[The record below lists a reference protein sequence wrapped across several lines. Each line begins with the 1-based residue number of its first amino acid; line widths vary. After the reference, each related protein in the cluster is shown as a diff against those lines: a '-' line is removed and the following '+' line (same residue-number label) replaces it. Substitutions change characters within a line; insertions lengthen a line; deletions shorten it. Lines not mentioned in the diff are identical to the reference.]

1 MCGLRV
7 SEALSLKV
15 DDIDFSLN
23 CLSVRKAK
31 SDIVTED
38 IGISTHD
45 LTKRSTGKSC
55 FLCKETGIST
65 HDLTKRSTSISDSF
79 QSSFLFQLTTSRRG
93 RLARLHND
101 NKASIFQLTTSRR
114 GRPSKK
120 ITSVICT
127 NISTH
132 DLTKRS
138 TCIGVDNES
147 AELFQLT
154 TSRRGRRNKP
164 LSFQS
169 HSLFQLTTSR
179 RGRHPF
185 SLTPS
190 HSFAFQLTTSR
201 RGRLMPQGMFR
212 PPAYFNSRH
221 HEEVD
226 DFRKGLPSFPFSFQL
241 TTSRRGRRSAD
252 RFTFLLTYFNSRH
265 HEEVDSKIA
274 YFIPHFC
281 IYY

>member
-154 TSRRGRRNKP
+154 TSRRGR
-164 LSFQS
+164 
-169 HSLFQLTTSR
+169 
-179 RGRHPF
+179 HPF

-241 TTSRRGRRSAD
+241 TTSRRGRQQNCIFYSSLLHLLLAHCTNNLYPIIIIYIIL
-252 RFTFLLTYFNSRH
+252 TF
-265 HEEVDSKIA
+265 
-274 YFIPHFC
+274 
-281 IYY
+281 

>member
-93 RLARLHND
+93 R
-101 NKASIFQLTTSRR
+101 
-114 GRPSKK
+114 PSKK

-179 RGRHPF
+179 RGR
-185 SLTPS
+185 
-190 HSFAFQLTTSR
+190 
-201 RGRLMPQGMFR
+201 LMPQGMFR

-241 TTSRRGRRSAD
+241 TTSRRGRQQNCIFYSSLLHLLLAHCTNNLYPIIIIYIIL
-252 RFTFLLTYFNSRH
+252 TF
-265 HEEVDSKIA
+265 
-274 YFIPHFC
+274 
-281 IYY
+281 